1 MESEILSITEY
12 LGVRS
17 ESWLYNQLANVK
29 KHKVH
34 IVAYNY
40 INREEYPFS
49 PVTILPN
56 PNTITTKLLTLPLYL
71 FERKP
76 LDPGARAIISRIIK
90 NEKIKLIQAHFG
102 WMGYKFSELAKR
114 FPIPFIVWLYGSD
127 VFLYRHIYKLKY
139 LFKLPV
145 IFCLSSNALRKEVE
159 FLGCSPQRIYVFH
172 PGINIPSQ
180 PSQIIKNNQQL
191 RIISIG
197 RLINFKNPVGLVEL
211 AKILKSRKVDFIWE
225 HFGEGEMRQIVEDKI
240 KETGVGDKF
249 FLRGEVSNQT
259 VHKKLASADIMV
271 HNAVI
276 APDGGRESFGVVLVE
291 ASAFG
296 LPIVSVKL
304 GGIPE
309 IVKHQS
315 TGFLLEP
322 GDLEGMA
329 EKIELLAKN
338 QELRVQ
344 MGKAGYDY
352 VARHFDLKRQ
362 SEKLDNF
369 YEKLIASYPDLP
381 KCPDD
386 RTDE

>member
-1 MESEILSITEY
+1 MKSEILSITEY

-29 KHKVH
+29 KHKIH
-34 IVAYNY
+34 IATYNY
-40 INREEYPFS
+40 INQEEYPFS
-49 PVTILPN
+49 PVSILPN
-56 PNTITTKLLTLPLYL
+56 PNKLTAKLLKLPFYL

-76 LDPGARAIISRIIK
+76 LDPGAKAIISRIIK
-90 NEKIKLIQAHFG
+90 NENIKLIQAHFG

-127 VFLYRHIYKLKY
+127 VFLLRHIYKLKY

-145 IFCLSSNALRKEVE
+145 IFCLSSNALRREVE

-172 PGINIPSQ
+172 PGINIPSE
-180 PSQIIKNNQQL
+180 PSQIIKNHPRL

-197 RLINFKNPVGLVEL
+197 RLINFKNPVGLVEI
-211 AKILKSRKVDFIWE
+211 AKILKSRKVDFVWE
-225 HFGEGEMRQIVEDKI
+225 HFGEGEMRRAVEDKI
-240 KETGVGDKF
+240 KETGVEDKF

-259 VHKKLASADIMV
+259 VYEKLGSADIMV

-276 APDGGRESFGVVLVE
+276 APDGGRESFGVVLLE

-296 LPIVSVKL
+296 APIVSVKL
-304 GGIPE
+304 GGITE
-309 IVKHQS
+309 IVQHPS

-322 GDLEGMA
+322 GDLQGMA
-329 EKIELLAKN
+329 EKIQLLSKN
-338 QELRVQ
+338 PELRIQ
-344 MGKAGYDY
+344 MGKAGYEY
-352 VARHFDLKRQ
+352 VAKHFDLKKQ

-369 YEKLIASYPDLP
+369 YEKLIASWPDLP
-381 KCPDD
+381 EFPDD
-386 RTDE
+386 RTAE